1 MAAEA
6 QAEIGRRAL
15 YLGFLSKKWRTVLVR
30 IDTTPNKLN
39 WRRWLK
45 ELAKKLLQTS
55 WDIWDFR
62 NAIKHSDKAVQYN
75 RELERVREEV
85 RRELSRGTNELRPE
99 DRYRIENKEVDWL
112 RQPLVQT
119 QQWLS
124 SVTAARNRWRLL
136 EDNQRQSD
144 GASRRVMEE
153 WLSGRQQEERRDG
166 EGERA

>member
-6 QAEIGRRAL
+6 QAEIGRRAS
-15 YLGFLSKKWRTVLVR
+15 YLGFLSKKWRTVFGR

-75 RELERVREEV
+75 QELERVQEEV

-99 DRYRIENKEVDWL
+99 DRYRMENKEVDWL

-153 WLSGRQQEERRDG
+153 WLSGKQQEERRDG